1 MTKRKP
7 SGRGPAPRPFSS
19 PPPDAGRLQ
28 PHSLESER
36 GVLGCILLSPW
47 ESMNHLTRQ
56 SAMGGWFYDLRH
68 QTLFGVLAEMHV
80 EKRPI
85 DLTTVF
91 SRLKDQNKADGV
103 GGIAYLSELMDA
115 VPSPANLPYYLED
128 VHRLWRLRTAIQ
140 AATRLIGEAHEST
153 ADVDGLLSS
162 IDSTL
167 TLARAGMTEKAKP
180 LEVMTCRDLLQY
192 RPPPGHCLV
201 GDNEIRKGTEGLA
214 VIAGP
219 GGSGKSLVVAA
230 LALGGAIGHGE
241 WMGRVIHRQFK
252 TLLVQ
257 CENGPSR
264 LQKEVKE
271 MAANHPGVDLDGH
284 IFFTKPP
291 ERGLRFGQPDFDKYI
306 RELVETLGIDL
317 VVIDPWSHLAV
328 KDESC
333 EVANML
339 AAIRNAVGGGDNGP
353 SIMILAHTKK
363 PRPEDV
369 GKQGRSL
376 KNLVAGSVCLTDTS
390 RCTYILL
397 PWTDEMT
404 DPRIYWTCAKLN
416 DGANYA
422 PSVWQRRF
430 GTFFAPDP
438 TDPKT
443 WGERPEG
450 DREERKA
457 VSKGQLRELY
467 GERMALDRKE
477 LVAELVKREWA
488 SYQTARRITGP
499 DGYLL
504 AEEWLKETPN
514 GLLALQR

>member
-7 SGRGPAPRPFSS
+7 SGRGPSPRPFSS
-19 PPPDAGRLQ
+19 PSPDSGRLP
-28 PHSLESER
+28 PHSDEAER
-36 GVLGCILLSPW
+36 GLLGCILLSPW
-47 ESMNHLTRQ
+47 ESMQTVARLGVL
-56 SAMGGWFYDLRH
+56 AGWFYDVRH
-68 QTLFGVLAEMHV
+68 RELAGVLWSMHA

-85 DLTTVF
+85 DTMTLAA
-91 SRLKDQNKADGV
+91 RLKDEGKVEAC
-103 GGIAYLSELMDA
+103 GGLAYVSGLADA
-115 VPSPANLPYYLED
+115 VPSAVNLGYYAEQM
-128 VHRLWRLRTAIQ
+128 HEKYRLRLVMQ
-140 AATRLIGEAHEST
+140 AAQRLLST
-153 ADVDGLLSS
+153 EPGDWGDVDAL
-162 IDSTL
+162 IAQVDSGL
-167 TLARAGMTEKAKP
+167 TLARAGMTERAKP
-180 LEVMTCRDLLQY
+180 LEVMTCGELVRY
-192 RPPPGHCLV
+192 RPPAGYCLV

-241 WMGRVIHRQFK
+241 WMGRVIHRQFR
-252 TLLVQ
+252 TLIVQ

-264 LQKEVKE
+264 LQREVKE
-271 MAANHPGVDLDGH
+271 MAANHPGVDLEGH
-284 IFFTKPP
+284 IYFTKPP
-291 ERGLRFGQPDFDKYI
+291 ERGLRFGEPDFDKHI

-353 SIMILAHTKK
+353 GIMILAHTKK

-376 KNLVAGSVCLTDTS
+376 ANLVSGSINLVNTS

-397 PWTDEMT
+397 PWTDEIT

-504 AEEWLKETPN
+504 AAEWIKETPN

>member
-1 MTKRKP
+1 
-7 SGRGPAPRPFSS
+7 
-19 PPPDAGRLQ
+19 
-28 PHSLESER
+28 
-36 GVLGCILLSPW
+36 VLLSPW
-47 ESMNHLTRQ
+47 ESMQTVAKL
-56 SAMGGWFYDLRH
+56 GVLVCWFYDNRH
-68 QTLFGVLAEMHV
+68 RVLAGCLWAMHA
-80 EKRPI
+80 ERKPI
-85 DLTTVF
+85 DAVTVAARLKSEDKLAECGGLAYV
-91 SRLKDQNKADGV
+91 SRLAD
-103 GGIAYLSELMDA
+103 L
-115 VPSPANLPYYLED
+115 VPSAANLPYYAAELNSK
-128 VHRLWRLRTAIQ
+128 WRLRVAFQ
-140 AATRLIGEAHEST
+140 AARRLT
-153 ADVDGLLSS
+153 AADPADWGDVDGLLNQL
-162 IDSTL
+162 DKGL
-167 TLARAGMTEKAKP
+167 TLARSGMSENAKP
-180 LEVMTCRDLLQY
+180 LEVMTCRQLVAY
-192 RPPPGHCLV
+192 RPPPGYCLV

-219 GGSGKSLVVAA
+219 GGSGKSLVVAS

-241 WMGRVIHRQFK
+241 WMGRVIHRQFR
-252 TLLVQ
+252 TLVIQ

-264 LQKEVKE
+264 LQREVTE
-271 MAANHPGVDLDGH
+271 MAKNHPDVDLEGNV
-284 IFFTKPP
+284 FFTKPP
-291 ERGLRFGQPDFDKYI
+291 ERGLRFGQPDFDKHV

-353 SIMILAHTKK
+353 GIMILAHTKK

-376 KNLVAGSVCLTDTS
+376 ANLVSGSINLVNTS
-390 RCTYILL
+390 RSTYILL
-397 PWTDEMT
+397 PWTDDIT

-430 GTFFAPDP
+430 GTFFVADS

-443 WGERPEG
+443 WGDRAEG
-450 DREERKA
+450 DREARKA
-457 VSKGQLRELY
+457 VTPAQLRTLY
-467 GERMALDRKE
+467 GDRLALDRKDLVRE
-477 LVAELVKREWA
+477 LVAREWA

-504 AEEWLKETPN
+504 AEEWLSETPG
-514 GLLALQR
+514 GLLALSR